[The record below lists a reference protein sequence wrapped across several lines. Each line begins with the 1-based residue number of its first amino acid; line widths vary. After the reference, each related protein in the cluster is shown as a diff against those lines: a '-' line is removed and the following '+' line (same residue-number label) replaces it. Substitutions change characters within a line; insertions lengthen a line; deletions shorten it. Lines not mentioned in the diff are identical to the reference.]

1 MKLASKILNI
11 TLAIVVLCTLVAAVG
26 SAITKKP
33 ILLSVI
39 RSNSMYP
46 VWKRG
51 DMVMID
57 NLTKQETVFN
67 GDIIFFKAENGSLAT
82 KGWIAHRVIGGN
94 AKDGY
99 LTKGDANKF
108 SDQESD
114 ETGPIKRSWI
124 AGRAVMMGD
133 QPIVFKKIGYLSLW
147 LEKYQSNPLVLPA
160 FALILGVIISIGEL
174 KPGKK
179 RKKRS
184 KGKGMEL
191 PLIYLIGGLSIS
203 IIVGG
208 TMISSSYTLNQIYEI
223 SQHSQGVLVGSDV
236 GMLKI
241 GDSVSRDLSEI
252 KNEGIFPLIGVIT
265 TNDKQIQL
273 SHQKFTLS
281 KGQQI
286 NTSYTVTAQV
296 PGRYKATIKV
306 GLFFPLLPAAV
317 IYFLAEKSYWL
328 ALAIVSLI
336 PGLPLILYPF
346 IDGKMRRK
354 TFSVIRKKTRKLQRI
369 F

>member
-1 MKLASKILNI
+1 M
-11 TLAIVVLCTLVAAVG
+11 
-26 SAITKKP
+26 
-33 ILLSVI
+33 
-39 RSNSMYP
+39 
-46 VWKRG
+46 
-51 DMVMID
+51 
-57 NLTKQETVFN
+57 
-67 GDIIFFKAENGSLAT
+67 
-82 KGWIAHRVIGGN
+82 
-94 AKDGY
+94 
-99 LTKGDANKF
+99 
-108 SDQESD
+108 
-114 ETGPIKRSWI
+114 
-124 AGRAVMMGD
+124 
-133 QPIVFKKIGYLSLW
+133 
-147 LEKYQSNPLVLPA
+147 
-160 FALILGVIISIGEL
+160 
-174 KPGKK
+174 
-179 RKKRS
+179 
-184 KGKGMEL
+184 
-191 PLIYLIGGLSIS
+191 
-203 IIVGG
+203 
-208 TMISSSYTLNQIYEI
+208 
-223 SQHSQGVLVGSDV
+223 GSDV